1 MAWNLGGTVDKCEH
15 REYGF
20 AQLQV
25 SKLGPGH
32 ESADKLFE
40 GLDEG
45 LEVRSFLL
53 DCRIPY

>member
-1 MAWNLGGTVDKCEH
+1 MTWHLGGKVDRSDH

-20 AQLQV
+20 AKLQV

-32 ESADKLFE
+32 EAADSLFA

-45 LEVRSFLL
+45 LEVGIRHS
-53 DCRIPY
+53 P